1 MNHTHLGQITKLL
14 ALNIQ
19 YVPIKKP
26 NLTSLNICQFI
37 DGPFRFGLVLI
48 IESHRDLTT
57 NPNHLVLVSNPP
69 AWDLSLSK
77 KTGFSSTQKEGLYH
91 RYINN

>member
-48 IESHRDLTT
+48 IESHRDRTT
-57 NPNHLVLVSNPP
+57 NPNHLVLVSVKENRF
-69 AWDLSLSK
+69 WYHSK
-77 KTGFSSTQKEGLYH
+77 RGVVS
-91 RYINN
+91 